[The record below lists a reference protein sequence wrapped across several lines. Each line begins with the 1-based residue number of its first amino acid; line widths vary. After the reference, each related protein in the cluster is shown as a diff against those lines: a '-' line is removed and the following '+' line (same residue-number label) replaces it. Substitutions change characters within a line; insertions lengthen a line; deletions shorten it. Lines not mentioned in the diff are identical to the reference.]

1 MGGPRQSKGK
11 GYENGKHKERAPDSE
26 TYPRETLLQF
36 STLVGASV
44 CKEAKSATKTKG
56 YLHCRLREELGEIL
70 EPARPR
76 AASDSAHP
84 GVLNKPTTV
93 MLKNVPREYSRTG
106 LCEELAA
113 VGFGYAIDFLY
124 LPIDVS
130 TGHNAGHAFVN
141 VRTKDALRDFT
152 KAFDGVPAKVC
163 LPRHVSAKTCAVVI
177 TEVQG
182 RDANMKKLCTAPNLN
197 KWTQNDELQPLFLDD
212 YGQKI
217 CVSQWPGNTQQTRER
232 CLSQQNSPMIVPHAT
247 PNLKPRREP
256 TAKSSPMLRAEAK
269 VFCPSSPII
278 LNADPTL
285 CSPSM
290 RAEAD
295 VFVPSLGMLPD
306 AAVVD

>member
-1 MGGPRQSKGK
+1 
-11 GYENGKHKERAPDSE
+11 
-26 TYPRETLLQF
+26 
-36 STLVGASV
+36 
-44 CKEAKSATKTKG
+44 
-56 YLHCRLREELGEIL
+56 
-70 EPARPR
+70 
-76 AASDSAHP
+76 
-84 GVLNKPTTV
+84 
-93 MLKNVPREYSRTG
+93 MLKNVPNEYSRTG

-113 VGFGYAIDFLY
+113 AGFGYAIDFLY
-124 LPIDVS
+124 LPIDIS

-152 KAFDGVPAKVC
+152 KAFDGVPAKLC
-163 LPRHVSAKTCAVVI
+163 LPRHVSTKTCAVVI
-177 TEVQG
+177 NEVQG

-197 KWTQNDELQPLFLDD
+197 KWMQNEEMQPLFLDD

-217 CVSQWPGNTQQTRER
+217 SISQWQGNDGNTKQRER
-232 CLSQQNSPMIVPHAT
+232 CLSQQNSPLIVPQAT
-247 PNLKPRREP
+247 PNLKPSREP
-256 TAKSSPMLRAEAK
+256 ASKSSPTLRAEAK